1 MLVRRVFF
9 FYEDHHD
16 RSNLYVVIANIEHM
30 IAGHPSQYKKDNDA

>member
-1 MLVRRVFF
+1 MLVRWYFF
-9 FYEDHHD
+9 EKDHPD